1 MHCFFC
7 SIVLFQRIEIILS
20 LFHLVQAITISANSW
35 ADAGH
40 AVNHVYDLLYMM
52 GRDDIAVGVGGDGGI
67 SDDGRIYPDVGGY
80 FAIIEQVQ

>member
-7 SIVLFQRIEIILS
+7 SIVLFQRIEINLS

-40 AVNHVYDLLYMM
+40 AVNHVYDLLCMM